1 MSSVERGP
9 TNSFEAFVA
18 IYGAIGTLSRHIRFE
33 WTKCILEEEVPS
45 SCYWVFRRWLP
56 SAAAPTG
63 SSTCIIS

>member
-18 IYGAIGTLSRHIRFE
+18 VYGAIGTLSRHIRFE

-45 SCYWVFRRWLP
+45 SCYWAFRR
-56 SAAAPTG
+56 
-63 SSTCIIS
+63 